1 MMEKFII
8 NGGRKLDG
16 KVDLQGSKNSA
27 LPILSACVTVD
38 GISVIHNCP
47 DLSDV
52 SAALKILEHI
62 GCRIKRDGHTVIVDA
77 ASANRFDIPEKLMR
91 EMRSSIVFL
100 GALISRFGAAC
111 VSSPGGC
118 EIGLRPIDLHLS
130 ALRSMNVLINE
141 AGGILE
147 CSTDKLL
154 GANINLAFPSVGA
167 TENIMLA
174 AMGANGETVITNSA
188 REPEIID
195 LADFLESCG
204 AEIYGAGQ
212 SVIRIKPCKKLH
224 SAEHTIIPDRIV
236 ASTFMACVASAGG
249 KAAVNGVCKEHLAPV
264 IPVFE
269 TSGCEVAVKNSELII
284 KAPDRLSRVKSIGTM
299 PYPGFPTDS
308 QAIIT
313 AMLATAKG
321 TSVVS
326 EKIFENRFRHV
337 PELIKMGADIR
348 VEDGRVAVI
357 EGVKKLCAANV
368 SSSDL
373 RGGCALAVAALG
385 AEGKTVVDEIHH
397 IDRGCEALEVCLAQL
412 GAEISRERKWRD
424 DNEYRKQSAGD
435 RTQINS

>member
-1 MMEKFII
+1 MEKLII
-8 NGGRKLDG
+8 NGGKKLNG

-27 LPILSACVTVD
+27 LPVLSACVIVD

-47 DLSDV
+47 DITDV
-52 SAALKILEHI
+52 TAALKILDYI
-62 GCRIKRDGHTVIVDA
+62 GCKTKREGHTVIVDA
-77 ASANRFDIPEKLMR
+77 TGANRFYIPGKLMR

-100 GALISRFGAAC
+100 GALLARFGAAC

-130 ALRSMNVLINE
+130 ALRKMNTFINE
-141 AGGILE
+141 TGGVLE
-147 CSTDKLL
+147 CATDNLC
-154 GANINLAFPSVGA
+154 GTNITLAFPSVGA

-174 AMGANGETVITNSA
+174 SMGAKGETVITNAA
-188 REPEIID
+188 REPEITD
-195 LADFLESCG
+195 LAEFLKSCG

-212 SVIRIKPCKKLH
+212 SVIRIKPCKKLN
-224 SAEHTIIPDRIV
+224 STEYTIIPDRIV

-249 KAAVNGVCKEHLAPV
+249 KASVNGVCREHLAPV

-269 TSGCEVAVKNSELII
+269 TAGCEVSVRKGELII
-284 KAPDRLSRVKSIGTM
+284 KAPERLSRIKSLGTM

-308 QAIIT
+308 QAIIM
-313 AMLATAKG
+313 AMLTKANG
-321 TSVVS
+321 TSVIS

-348 VEDGRVAVI
+348 VEDGRIAVV
-357 EGVKKLCAANV
+357 EGVKILYAADV

-373 RGGCALAVAALG
+373 RGGCALIVAALG

-397 IDRGCEALEVCLAQL
+397 IDRGCEAFETSLSLI
-412 GAEISRERKWRD
+412 GAEIKRE
-424 DNEYRKQSAGD
+424 
-435 RTQINS
+435 